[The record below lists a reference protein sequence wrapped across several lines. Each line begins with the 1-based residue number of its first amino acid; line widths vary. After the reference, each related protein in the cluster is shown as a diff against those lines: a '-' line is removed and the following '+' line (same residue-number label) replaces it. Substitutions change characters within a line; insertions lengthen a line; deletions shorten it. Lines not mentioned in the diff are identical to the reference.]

1 MEYAYMG
8 KSLEKVMK
16 PDGSEV
22 WELVELREAQPEP
35 EPEPEVCKAVRKRK
49 PSKPAEETPTSTFD
63 F

>member
-1 MEYAYMG
+1 MEYAHMG
-8 KSLEKVMK
+8 KSLEKVLK

-22 WELVELREAQPEP
+22 WELVELREPQP

-49 PSKPAEETPTSTFD
+49 PSKPAEEPPTSTFD

>member
-1 MEYAYMG
+1 MG
-8 KSLEKVMK
+8 KSLEKVLK

-22 WELVELREAQPEP
+22 WELVELREPQPEP

-49 PSKPAEETPTSTFD
+49 PSKPAEETPTTNFD

>member
-1 MEYAYMG
+1 MG
-8 KSLEKVMK
+8 KSLEKVTK

-22 WELVELREAQPEP
+22 WELVELREPQP

>member
-8 KSLEKVMK
+8 KSLEKVLK

-22 WELVELREAQPEP
+22 WELVELREPQP

-49 PSKPAEETPTSTFD
+49 PSKPAEETPTTTFD

>member
-8 KSLEKVMK
+8 KSLEKITK

-22 WELVELREAQPEP
+22 WELVELREQQPA
-35 EPEPEVCKAVRKRK
+35 PEVYKAVRKRK
-49 PSKPAEETPTSTFD
+49 PSKPAEDTPITTSD

>member
-8 KSLEKVMK
+8 KSLEKVLK

-22 WELVELREAQPEP
+22 WELVELREPQP

-49 PSKPAEETPTSTFD
+49 PSKPADFD
-63 F
+63 SRHPYHH

>member
-1 MEYAYMG
+1 MG
-8 KSLEKVMK
+8 KSLEKVLK

-22 WELVELREAQPEP
+22 WELVELREPQ
-35 EPEPEVCKAVRKRK
+35 PEPEVCKPVRKRK

>member
-1 MEYAYMG
+1 MG
-8 KSLEKVMK
+8 KSLEKVLK

-22 WELVELREAQPEP
+22 WELVELREPQP

-63 F
+63 S

>member
-8 KSLEKVMK
+8 KSLEKVRK

-22 WELVELREAQPEP
+22 WELVELREPQP

-49 PSKPAEETPTSTFD
+49 PSKPAEDTPTTTFD

>member
-1 MEYAYMG
+1 MG
-8 KSLEKVMK
+8 KSLEKVLK

-22 WELVELREAQPEP
+22 WELVELREQQPEP

-49 PSKPAEETPTSTFD
+49 PSKPAEDTPTTTFD

>member
-8 KSLEKVMK
+8 KSLEKVTK

-22 WELVELREAQPEP
+22 WELVELREPQP

-49 PSKPAEETPTSTFD
+49 PSKPAEDTPTTTFD

>member
-8 KSLEKVMK
+8 KSLEKVLK

-22 WELVELREAQPEP
+22 WELVELREPQ
-35 EPEPEVCKAVRKRK
+35 PEPEVCKPVRKRK
-49 PSKPAEETPTSTFD
+49 PSKPAEDTPTTTFD

>member
-1 MEYAYMG
+1 MG
-8 KSLEKVMK
+8 KSLEKVLK

-22 WELVELREAQPEP
+22 WELVELREPQPEP

-49 PSKPAEETPTSTFD
+49 PSKPAEETHTSTFD

>member
-1 MEYAYMG
+1 MEYAHMG
-8 KSLEKVMK
+8 KSLEKVLK

-22 WELVELREAQPEP
+22 WELVELREQQPEP

-49 PSKPAEETPTSTFD
+49 PSKPAEETPTTNFD

>member
-8 KSLEKVMK
+8 KSLEKVTK

-22 WELVELREAQPEP
+22 WELVELREQQPEP
-35 EPEPEVCKAVRKRK
+35 APEVCKAVRKRK
-49 PSKPAEETPTSTFD
+49 PSKPAEETPTTTFD